1 LLLNK
6 IFDVLV
12 KEPVCIWKRYRK
24 QAAVGML
31 KLISER
37 TLDIDRELC
46 ACYIKWQKA
55 FDHGNWTSLMQILK
69 ETAIGCHE
77 RTLISKLYM
86 DHSVMCKQEQERL
99 EEE

>member
-1 LLLNK
+1 
-6 IFDVLV
+6 
-12 KEPVCIWKRYRK
+12 
-24 QAAVGML
+24 ML

-37 TLDIDRELC
+37 TLDIGGELC